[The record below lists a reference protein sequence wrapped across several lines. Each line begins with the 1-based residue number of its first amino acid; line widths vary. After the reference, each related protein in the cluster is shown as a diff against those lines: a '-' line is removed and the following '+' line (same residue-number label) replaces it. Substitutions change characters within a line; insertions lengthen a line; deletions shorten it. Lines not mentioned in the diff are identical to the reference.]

1 MDLLSARAAMRP
13 FGRPADLEVDFGAA
27 DRPGLVTSVLA
38 QCAEESDPA
47 HWWSQPVGARTA
59 ALLRLVAATEA
70 RETAT
75 LQARCVGAACGELF
89 EFELPLRGLPGEDA
103 GNEPIRVRLD
113 ETRSLTLRRPTGSD
127 LRRWREARPASRA
140 DALRAMFDA
149 LVLDGRVESADEPML
164 AASIEAVDPLVSFG
178 VACVCPACGAASE
191 VPVDL
196 EALAL
201 GRLAAHQRELLRQ
214 VHRLASHYGWTEAE
228 VLAVPPARRASYLAL
243 IEAEG

>member
-1 MDLLSARAAMRP
+1 MDSHSAPAALRP
-13 FGRPADLEVDFGAA
+13 FGRPADLEVDFDAA
-27 DRPGLVTSVLA
+27 DRAGLVTSLLA

-59 ALLRLVAATEA
+59 ALLRLLAATEQ

-75 LQARCVGAACGELF
+75 LQARCVGSGCGELF
-89 EFELPLRGLPGEDA
+89 EFELPLRGLPGETAD
-103 GNEPIRVRLD
+103 NEPMHIRLD
-113 ETRSLTLRRPTGSD
+113 ESRWLTLRRPTGND

-140 DALRAMFDA
+140 DALRAMLDA
-149 LVLDGRVESADEPML
+149 LVLDGRVDSADEPVL
-164 AASIEAVDPLVSFG
+164 AASIEAVDPLVAFG
-178 VACVCPACGAASE
+178 VACVCPACGATSE
-191 VPVDL
+191 VTVDL

-214 VHRLASHYGWTEAE
+214 VHRLASRYGWTEAE
-228 VLAVPPARRASYLAL
+228 VLAVPQARRASYLAL